1 MVFVA
6 KLWNL
11 DGKVTKLFGFLFIF
25 LLLCNK
31 ITNKNLK
38 MKKIIVLV
46 ALAATLTASAQIA
59 TRVETFP
66 ISSVRLGDSQFL
78 KNQQL
83 DISYLLGLDADRLLA
98 PYLKGAG
105 LTPKAENY
113 TNWENTGLDG
123 HIGGHYVSALSYM
136 LAATG
141 NKEIGTRL
149 DYVLSEL
156 KRCQDAAGNGYLGG
170 VPDPK
175 KIWGEIAEGNIRA
188 NSFGL
193 NDRWVPL
200 YNIHKIYAGLR
211 DAYLIAGWTGA
222 KTMLVKLTDWM
233 ISEVS
238 TLTDDQI
245 QQMLISEQ
253 GGLNE
258 TFADVYAI
266 TGDKKYLKLAH
277 QFSDQKM
284 LQPLLKSEDNLTGK
298 HANTQIPK
306 VIGYKRIADLEGLQ
320 DWDGAAKFFWDVVI
334 GQRSVSIGG
343 NSMREHFNPTNDF
356 SGLLDSEQGPESCN
370 TYNMLRLTKM
380 LYQTSAD
387 KNYMDYYER
396 ALYNHILSILNPV
409 QGGFVYFTPM
419 RSGHYRVYSQPQ
431 TSMWCCVGTGLENPA
446 RYGEMIYAHE
456 GSDLLVNLF
465 IPSTLTWG
473 DLTVVQEN
481 RFPQEPSTTLTLKMK
496 KAKTF
501 SLKIRQPEWTERMT
515 VAVNGSPVAFTA
527 NDGFAVVNR
536 KWQDGDVVR
545 ISLPMRLTA
554 MTTPDG
560 KPQYSFLYG
569 PIVLAAKTGTD
580 RQDGLFADDS
590 RGGHIANGP
599 KIPATQMPAI
609 IGEASDI
616 LQHLTPVEGKPLT
629 FKLTGVTLPQF
640 EGMTLQPFYQL
651 YECRYQIYF
660 PLFSQQEWSAKQQ
673 EMAAAEK
680 ARMEQEAQTV
690 DKVYCGEQQSESDH
704 FFSGDGSVNGSDDGI
719 HWRRTRT
726 AISYKMKADGAKTL
740 ILKGLA
746 DRERIVLVSI
756 DGKAVGTAALNRQ
769 GIAAVTLP
777 DDVKGTVTLTLAA
790 EQGRQTPR
798 LSEVRLTRL
807 IPKDY
812 GLNE

>member
-1 MVFVA
+1 M
-6 KLWNL
+6 KPLL
-11 DGKVTKLFGFLFIF
+11 IVT
-25 LLLCNK
+25 
-31 ITNKNLK
+31 
-38 MKKIIVLV
+38 
-46 ALAATLTASAQIA
+46 LAMSAVTATAQLP
-59 TRVETFP
+59 TRIETFP

-83 DISYLLGLDADRLLA
+83 DIHYLMGLDADRLLA

-123 HIGGHYVSALSYM
+123 HIGGHYLSALSYM
-136 LAATG
+136 FAATG
-141 NKEIGTRL
+141 NKEVEARL
-149 DYVLSEL
+149 DYVLGEL
-156 KRCQDAAGNGYLGG
+156 KRCQDARNDGYLGG
-170 VPDPK
+170 VPNPD
-175 KIWGEIAEGNIRA
+175 KIWGEIAKGDIRA

-211 DAYLIAGWTGA
+211 DAYLIAGREQA
-222 KTMLVKLTDWM
+222 KDMLVKLTKWM
-233 ISEVS
+233 AQ
-238 TLTDDQI
+238 LTMNLSDDQI

-258 TFADVYAI
+258 TFADVAAI
-266 TGDKKYLKLAH
+266 TGEKSYLALAH
-277 QFSDQKM
+277 QFSDQRM
-284 LQPLLKSEDNLTGK
+284 LQPLLKGEDNLTGK

-306 VIGYKRIADLEGLQ
+306 VIGYKRIADLEGLE
-320 DWDGAAKFFWDVVI
+320 DWDRAAKFFWDVVI

-356 SGLLDSEQGPESCN
+356 SGLLASEQGPESCN

-387 KNYMDYYER
+387 KGYIDYYER

-465 IPSTLTWG
+465 IPSTLKWD
-473 DLTVVQEN
+473 DLMVIQEN
-481 RFPQEPSTTLTLKMK
+481 HFPQEPSTNLTLQMK
-496 KAKTF
+496 KSQKF
-501 SLKIRQPEWTERMT
+501 GLRIRLPWWSEGLSIK
-515 VAVNGSPVAFTA
+515 VNGEVVKHETK
-527 NDGFAVVNR
+527 DGYAVVTR
-536 KWQDGDVVR
+536 KWQNGDKILV
-545 ISLPMRLTA
+545 SLPMHLTA

-580 RQDGLFADDS
+580 RQDGMYADDS

-599 KIPATQMPAI
+599 KIPQTQMPAI
-609 IGEASDI
+609 IGTPEDVLS
-616 LQHLTPVEGKPLT
+616 HLRPVDGKPLT
-629 FKLTGVTLPQF
+629 FQLTGITIPSF
-640 EGMTLQPFYQL
+640 EGMMLVPFYQL

-660 PLFSQQEWSAKQQ
+660 PLYSQAEWTTKQE
-673 EMAAAEK
+673 EMAAKEK
-680 ARMEQEAQTV
+680 ARMELEAQTV
-690 DKVYCGEQQSESDH
+690 DKVFCGEQQSESDH
-704 FFSGDGSVNGSDDGI
+704 FFTAQQSWNCSDEGI
-719 HWRRTRT
+719 HWRRTRGQF
-726 AISYKMKADGAKTL
+726 SYQMKTNGATTL
-740 ILKGLA
+740 RLKGFA
-746 DRERIVLVSI
+746 EHDAIVVSI
-756 DGKAVGTAALNRQ
+756 DGQTQGTVRLDLTGTATLPLPQ
-769 GIAAVTLP
+769 GLPTTVIVGIAAET
-777 DDVKGTVTLTLAA
+777 DK
-790 EQGRQTPR
+790 QTPR
-798 LSEVRLTRL
+798 ISEVRLC
-807 IPKDY
+807 K
-812 GLNE
+812 

>member
-1 MVFVA
+1 
-6 KLWNL
+6 
-11 DGKVTKLFGFLFIF
+11 
-25 LLLCNK
+25 
-31 ITNKNLK
+31 
-38 MKKIIVLV
+38 MKKYLILIILTC
-46 ALAATLTASAQIA
+46 ATVNLMAQKGEPLP
-59 TRVETFP
+59 TRIEAFP

-78 KNQQL
+78 KNQQA
-83 DISYLLGLDADRLLA
+83 DIYYLLGLDADRLLA

-123 HIGGHYVSALSYM
+123 HIGGHYLSALSYM
-136 LAATG
+136 YAATG
-141 NKEIGTRL
+141 NKEIETRM
-149 DYVLSEL
+149 DYFLSEL
-156 KRCQDAAGNGYLGG
+156 KRCQDASGNGYVSG

-175 KIWGEIAEGNIRA
+175 KIWGEIAQGNIRA

-211 DAYLIAGWTGA
+211 DAYLVGGRKEA
-222 KTMLVKLTDWM
+222 KDMLVKLTDWM
-233 ISEVS
+233 IQEVS
-238 TLTDDQI
+238 QLTDDQI

-266 TGDKKYLKLAH
+266 TGDQKYLKLAH

-284 LQPLLKSEDNLTGK
+284 LQPLLKGEDNLTGK

-306 VIGYKRIADLEGLQ
+306 VIGYKRIADVEGLQ
-320 DWDGAAKFFWDVVI
+320 DWSGAAKFFWDVVI

-343 NSMREHFNPTNDF
+343 NSMREHFNPTNDL
-356 SGLLDSEQGPESCN
+356 SGLLESEQGPESCN

-396 ALYNHILSILNPV
+396 ALYNHILSIFNPV

-456 GSDLLVNLF
+456 GSDLIVNLF
-465 IPSTLTWG
+465 IPSTLTWN

-481 RFPQEPSTTLTLKMK
+481 SFPQEPSTDLTLHLK
-496 KAKTF
+496 KSKKF
-501 SLKIRQPEWTERMT
+501 SVKIRQPWWTEGMKVT
-515 VAVNGSPVAFTA
+515 VNGGTVDHKEK
-527 NDGFAVVNR
+527 DGYLVISR
-536 KWQDGDVVR
+536 TWKDGDR
-545 ISLPMRLTA
+545 IRMEMPMHLTA
-554 MTTPDG
+554 ITTPDG

-599 KIPATQMPAI
+599 QIPLSQMPAL
-609 IGEASDI
+609 IGSPDEI
-616 LQHLTPVEGKPLT
+616 LTHLQPVEGKPLT
-629 FKLTGVTLPQF
+629 FTLKGVTIPAF
-640 EGMTLQPFYQL
+640 EGLTLQPFYQL

-660 PLFSQQEWSAKQQ
+660 PLYSETEWAARQQQI
-673 EMAAAEK
+673 AAEEQ
-680 ARMEQEAQTV
+680 ARLTLEAQTV
-690 DKVYCGEQQSESDH
+690 DKVFCGEQQSESDH
-704 FFSGDGSVNGSDDGI
+704 FFTSKGSWNGSDGGI
-719 HWRRTRT
+719 HWRRTRGT
-726 AISYKMKADGAKTL
+726 FTYRMKAVGAKTL
-740 ILKGLA
+740 RLKGFA
-746 DRERIVLVSI
+746 DREPVRITIGGSEIGTLRFDRNGQAELALPSTVSETVI
-756 DGKAVGTAALNRQ
+756 LGLEALQ
-769 GIAAVTLP
+769 GA
-777 DDVKGTVTLTLAA
+777 
-790 EQGRQTPR
+790 QTPR
-798 LSEVRLTRL
+798 ITEVRLC
-807 IPKDY
+807 K
-812 GLNE
+812 